1 MAAAAGNADER
12 ACHAGLITVPANNVT
27 AASSLISCNTLL
39 SVLLISALINEI
51 AAHTPSF

>member
-27 AASSLISCNTLL
+27 AASLFISCNTLL
-39 SVLLISALINEI
+39 SVLLLSALIKEI
-51 AAHTPSF
+51 TAHTP